1 MNAIQYF
8 EWGMDDKGIP
18 FCTIRIKN
26 FFNNPN
32 SNKFIFDSPPT
43 MFSLITYSAQGSDEG
58 HQYKRTPEV
67 RREGNDFVWNMY
79 IKKKFIRDRRN
90 LQGISFSY
98 ANEGSVYN
106 IYQNTRF
113 SADIYVSGRKI
124 KRNLGAPQVGYF
136 ERNIGDN
143 IGRGIEE
150 FLIFED
156 NNEAITLSSLLGK
169 EIVFELI

>member
-8 EWGMDDKGIP
+8 DWGEDDKGIP

-43 MFSLITYSAQGSDEG
+43 MFSLITYSAQANEG

-67 RREGNDFVWNMY
+67 RREGNDFVWDMY

-106 IYQNTRF
+106 IYQQTRF

-136 ERNIGDN
+136 ERNIGAS

-150 FLIFED
+150 FLMFED

>member
-8 EWGMDDKGIP
+8 EWGEYDKGIP

-26 FFNNPN
+26 FFNNPK

-43 MFSLITYSAQGSDEG
+43 MFSLITYSAQESEG
-58 HQYKRTPEV
+58 HQYKRTPKV

-90 LQGISFSY
+90 LRIISFSY
-98 ANEGSVYN
+98 SNEGSVFN
-106 IYQNTRF
+106 IYQQTRF
-113 SADIYVSGRKI
+113 SADIYISGRKI
-124 KRNLGAPQVGYF
+124 KRNLGVSQVSFF
-136 ERNIGDN
+136 ERNIGASMS
-143 IGRGIEE
+143 GGAEE
-150 FLIFED
+150 FIIFED
-156 NNEAITLSSLLGK
+156 NNEAITISSLLGK

>member
-8 EWGMDDKGIP
+8 DWGEDDKGIP

-26 FFNNPN
+26 FFNNPS

-43 MFSLITYSAQGSDEG
+43 MFSLITYSAQGSVEG

-79 IKKKFIRDRRN
+79 IKKKFIRDRRK
-90 LQGISFSY
+90 LQVISFSY
-98 ANEGSVYN
+98 ANEGSVFPLSNTKFSAN
-106 IYQNTRF
+106 IYISN
-113 SADIYVSGRKI
+113 RKV
-124 KRNLGAPQVGYF
+124 KRNLGAPQVEYF
-136 ERNIGDN
+136 ERNIGAS

-150 FLIFED
+150 FLMFED

>member
-8 EWGMDDKGIP
+8 DWGEDDKGIP

-26 FFNNPN
+26 FFNNPS

-43 MFSLITYSAQGSDEG
+43 MFSLITYSAQGSVEG

-67 RREGNDFVWNMY
+67 RREVNDFVWNMY
-79 IKKKFIRDRRN
+79 IKKKVIRDRRN

-98 ANEGSVYN
+98 ANEGSVFN
-106 IYQNTRF
+106 IYQQTRF
-113 SADIYVSGRKI
+113 SANIYISGRKI
-124 KRNLGAPQVGYF
+124 KRNLGVPQVSFF
-136 ERNIGDN
+136 ERNIGASMS
-143 IGRGIEE
+143 RGTEE
-150 FLIFED
+150 FIIFED
-156 NNEAITLSSLLGK
+156 NNEAITISSLLGK